1 MPCWPAIGADV
12 AEQEIIGE
20 EFLEEEEVVEDEIED
35 LGWPYSPKASWTGR
49 IAETETAWT
58 SGGSATRRAYRYDG
72 MGRLRSATT
81 RTDIDWPLQPWN
93 GEGLPEYEYLTDEH
107 YTYDRNGNISSLERL
122 NGTEYAAISMTRTGN
137 RLTTADVS
145 EWDGDVDSPRYYR
158 GSFVYKDV
166 SISVPTGCLQT
177 R

>member
-1 MPCWPAIGADV
+1 M

-20 EFLEEEEVVEDEIED
+20 EFLEEEVVEDEIED

-81 RTDIDWPLQPWN
+81 RTDDDWN
-93 GEGLPEYEYLTDEH
+93 GLPEGEAPLQFYDILTDEH
-107 YTYDRNGNISSLERL
+107 YTYDRNGNISSLGRL

-166 SISVPTGCLQT
+166 SISVPTGCLQA

>member
-20 EFLEEEEVVEDEIED
+20 EFLEEEVVVEDEIED

-58 SGGSATRRAYRYDG
+58 SGGNATRRAYRYDG

-81 RTDIDWPLQPWN
+81 RTDIDWPLQRPCPHPRLL
-93 GEGLPEYEYLTDEH
+93 LPPLLPPPLLLRH
-107 YTYDRNGNISSLERL
+107 NHKVVWVIV
-122 NGTEYAAISMTRTGN
+122 
-137 RLTTADVS
+137 VS
-145 EWDGDVDSPRYYR
+145 P
-158 GSFVYKDV
+158 F
-166 SISVPTGCLQT
+166 
-177 R
+177 

>member
-1 MPCWPAIGADV
+1 MDSRLSYSYLPRARTS
-12 AEQEIIGE
+12 E
-20 EFLEEEEVVEDEIED
+20 E
-35 LGWPYSPKASWTGR
+35 R
-49 IAETETAWT
+49 
-58 SGGSATRRAYRYDG
+58 
-72 MGRLRSATT
+72 
-81 RTDIDWPLQPWN
+81 
-93 GEGLPEYEYLTDEH
+93 H
-107 YTYDRNGNISSLERL
+107 DRNGNILTLKRL